1 MHFKIMLHLHVIKGK
16 PFHIIL
22 LKMIEANMNAEITRA
37 GFLKWSLFSMGPSA
51 CLMTTPS
58 LCEHVILIA

>member
-1 MHFKIMLHLHVIKGK
+1 
-16 PFHIIL
+16 
-22 LKMIEANMNAEITRA
+22 MIEANMNAEITRA
-37 GFLKWSLFSMGPSA
+37 GFFKWSLFSPSA